1 MKIPVYYVD
10 AFTKKLF
17 SGNPAAVIFSN
28 DVDDEY
34 LMQNIAA
41 ENNLSETA
49 FIRKEKNAF
58 HIRWFA
64 PSCEIDLCGHATL
77 ASAYIYFKYI
87 EPSSSSFRV
96 ESKKNGTLRVFK
108 KNELLFLDFPKDNIV
123 KDEIKDLDKIIN
135 KKILEVFRGR
145 DDFLAIVNSEED
157 VAELNI
163 NFEKLKKLP
172 ARGLIVSA
180 EGKNCDFV
188 SRCFFSATGV
198 DEDPVTGSA
207 HTTLTPYWSN
217 KLNKTKLNAKQI
229 SQRGG
234 ELLCQ
239 IKEDRVFIGGDAVEY
254 MSGHIEFKKN
264 T

>member
-28 DVDDEY
+28 DIDDEY

-49 FIRKEKNAF
+49 FIRKEKNVF

-87 EPSSSSFRV
+87 ESTATSFIV
-96 ESKKNGTLRVFK
+96 ESRKNGTLRVFK
-108 KNELLFLDFPKDNIV
+108 KSDLLFLDFPKDNI
-123 KDEIKDLDKIIN
+123 KKEEIKILDKIIN
-135 KKILEVFRGR
+135 QEILEVFKGR
-145 DDFLAIVNSEED
+145 DDFLAILNKEED
-157 VAELNI
+157 VANLNI
-163 NFEKLKKLP
+163 DFEKLKQLS

-180 EGKNCDFV
+180 EGQNCDFV
-188 SRCFFSATGV
+188 SRCFFPATGV

-207 HTTLTPYWSN
+207 HTTLAPYWSE
-217 KLNKTKLNAKQI
+217 KLKKSKLIAKQI
-229 SQRGG
+229 STRGG
-234 ELLCQ
+234 ELTCE
-239 IKEDRVFIGGDAVEY
+239 IHENRVYIGGNAVEY
-254 MSGHIEFKKN
+254 MCGDIKI
-264 T
+264 

>member
-28 DVDDEY
+28 DIDDEY

-49 FIRKEKNAF
+49 FIRKEKNGF

-87 EPSSSSFRV
+87 EPTATSFIV
-96 ESKKNGTLRVFK
+96 ESKKNGTLGVFK
-108 KNELLFLDFPKDNIV
+108 KNDLLFLDFPKDNIV

-135 KKILEVFRGR
+135 QKILEVFRGR
-145 DDFLAIVNSEED
+145 DDILVILKKEED
-157 VAELNI
+157 VANLNI
-163 NFEKLKKLP
+163 NFEMLKQLST
-172 ARGLIVSA
+172 RGLIVSA

-188 SRCFFSATGV
+188 SRSFFPATGV
-198 DEDPVTGSA
+198 NEDPVTGSA
-207 HTTLTPYWSN
+207 HTTLTPYWSE
-217 KLNKTKLNAKQI
+217 KLNKSNLIAKQI
-229 SQRGG
+229 SSRGG
-234 ELLCQ
+234 ELICE
-239 IKEDRVFIGGDAVEY
+239 IHENRVYIGGNAVEY
-254 MSGHIEFKKN
+254 MCGDIKI
-264 T
+264 

>member
-28 DVDDEY
+28 EIDDAY
-34 LMQNIAA
+34 LMQKIAA

-49 FIRKEKNAF
+49 FIRKEKNTF

-87 EPSSSSFRV
+87 EPTAKSFIV
-96 ESKKNGTLRVFK
+96 ESKKNGTLGVFK
-108 KNELLFLDFPKDNIV
+108 KNDLLFLDFPKDNIV
-123 KDEIKDLDKIIN
+123 KDDIKDLDKIIN
-135 KKILEVFRGR
+135 QEILEVFRGR
-145 DDFLAIVNSEED
+145 DDILVILNKEED
-157 VAELNI
+157 VANLNI
-163 NFEKLKKLP
+163 NFEKLKQLP

-180 EGKNCDFV
+180 EGENCDFV
-188 SRCFFSATGV
+188 SRCFFPATGV
-198 DEDPVTGSA
+198 NEDPVTGSA
-207 HTTLTPYWSN
+207 HTTLTPYWSE
-217 KLNKTKLNAKQI
+217 KLNKTKLTAKQI

-234 ELLCQ
+234 ELLCK
-239 IKEDRVFIGGDAVEY
+239 IKYDRIFIGGGAVEY
-254 MSGHIEFKKN
+254 MSGHIKYKN
-264 T
+264 FL

>member
-1 MKIPVYYVD
+1 MLLQKN
-10 AFTKKLF
+10 FF

-28 DVDDEY
+28 DIDDAY

-49 FIRKEKNAF
+49 FIRKEKNRF

-87 EPSSSSFRV
+87 EPTAKSFIV
-96 ESKKNGTLRVFK
+96 ESRKNGTLGVFK
-108 KNELLFLDFPKDNIV
+108 KNDLLFLDFPKDNIK

-135 KKILEVFRGR
+135 QEILEVFKGR
-145 DDFLAIVNSEED
+145 DDILAILNKEED
-157 VAELNI
+157 VANLNI
-163 NFEKLKKLP
+163 NFEKLKQLS

-180 EGKNCDFV
+180 EGQNCDFV
-188 SRCFFSATGV
+188 SRCFFPATGV

-207 HTTLTPYWSN
+207 HTTLTPYWSER
-217 KLNKTKLNAKQI
+217 LNKSKLIAKQI
-229 SQRGG
+229 STRGG
-234 ELLCQ
+234 ELTCE
-239 IKEDRVFIGGDAVEY
+239 IHENRVYIGGNAVEY
-254 MSGHIEFKKN
+254 MCGDIKI
-264 T
+264 

>member
-28 DVDDEY
+28 DIDDEY

-49 FIRKEKNAF
+49 FIRKEKNGF

-87 EPSSSSFRV
+87 EPTATSFIV
-96 ESKKNGTLRVFK
+96 ESKKNGTLGVFK
-108 KNELLFLDFPKDNIV
+108 KNDLLFLDFPKDNIV

-135 KKILEVFRGR
+135 QRNIRG
-145 DDFLAIVNSEED
+145 F
-157 VAELNI
+157 
-163 NFEKLKKLP
+163 
-172 ARGLIVSA
+172 
-180 EGKNCDFV
+180 
-188 SRCFFSATGV
+188 
-198 DEDPVTGSA
+198 
-207 HTTLTPYWSN
+207 
-217 KLNKTKLNAKQI
+217 
-229 SQRGG
+229 
-234 ELLCQ
+234 
-239 IKEDRVFIGGDAVEY
+239 
-254 MSGHIEFKKN
+254 
-264 T
+264 